1 MVERKI
7 LIRKANLDDI
17 GDILYLYNNY
27 MFDSYLLRFGNSF
40 VKEYLK
46 IIMQS
51 QNCCIFVAVE
61 GHIVGFI
68 MATFNSRKLLS
79 ELFFNIEM
87 LRVWIKQI
95 LVRPSSAFESLEL
108 ILYPLNTCL
117 KNINAEFL
125 FIAIE
130 SAYRNRNIATNL
142 IKEALSLMKQKGI
155 KKVKVSSLV
164 KNEAVNA
171 LLKELEF
178 EIKKT
183 FRLFNKYMYLY
194 SYELH

>member
-61 GHIVGFI
+61 DHTVGFI
-68 MATFNSRKLLS
+68 MATLNSRKILS

-87 LRVWIKQI
+87 LRIWIKQI

-108 ILYPLNTCL
+108 ILYPLNTYL

-130 SAYRNRNIATNL
+130 STYRNRNIATNL

-155 KKVKVSSLV
+155 KKVKVSTLV
-164 KNEAVNA
+164 KNEAVNI
-171 LLKELEF
+171 LLKGLEF
-178 EIKKT
+178 EINKI

-194 SYELH
+194 TYELH